1 MRTIIFLIMI
11 LIIVNN
17 TKDFNNYKYH
27 NKKYNSPHQKNSP
40 KKHKFLSILE
50 AASNVNS
57 RAMHKMNI
65 VFKQP

>member
-1 MRTIIFLIMI
+1 MSHKIIG
-11 LIIVNN
+11 II
-17 TKDFNNYKYH
+17 NNYKYH
-27 NKKYNSPHQKNSP
+27 IEKYNSPNQKNSL

-50 AASNVNS
+50 AANNGNS